1 MDPSFLQII
10 LLGVIQGA
18 AELLPVSSSAHVIVA
33 EKLLGL
39 DPATPTMTWLL
50 VMLHTGTMLAV
61 LVYFWDIWAAAF
73 RQRFVTPARFAWIL
87 LLAALATA
95 IVGFSLIAFA
105 KKIFL
110 HGVEHA
116 EIEVLFGRLPL
127 IATALLVT
135 GIYILWSSGRRTA
148 PTTTQ
153 INNRSAVTIGAV
165 QGLCL
170 PFRGLSR
177 SGMTISTA
185 MLSGIAHQQAESF
198 SFALAVLITPVAIVH
213 ELNRFL
219 RHSASASIHS
229 NWNHL
234 LAPSCIGFLTAFVSG
249 LLALKLLSKVLEQGK
264 WFWFGLYCLSFSAFV
279 FVLSLVGF

>member
-127 IATALLVT
+127 IVK
-135 GIYILWSSGRRTA
+135 IGR
-148 PTTTQ
+148 
-153 INNRSAVTIGAV
+153 
-165 QGLCL
+165 
-170 PFRGLSR
+170 
-177 SGMTISTA
+177 
-185 MLSGIAHQQAESF
+185 AH
-198 SFALAVLITPVAIVH
+198 V
-213 ELNRFL
+213 
-219 RHSASASIHS
+219 
-229 NWNHL
+229 
-234 LAPSCIGFLTAFVSG
+234 
-249 LLALKLLSKVLEQGK
+249 
-264 WFWFGLYCLSFSAFV
+264 
-279 FVLSLVGF
+279 